1 MNIQRKENWL
11 NGANDFLME
20 TGVKEIALAIIEK
33 IFARRCLVEESG
45 QENCRYEDEVAP
57 HLDTVMQ
64 AVSHQQPIVMILPA
78 FPGKS
83 PNRKKTLGHLPDY
96 AELYAL
102 DNLHELCQE
111 IRRVYQP
118 GAVIGICSDGY
129 VFSDVVRIPDRQVKA
144 YTDMISDYCTKKY
157 PGMFFMYDL
166 IDTYPEI
173 KHLDSLRE
181 ELMIQ
186 YGTSLLALKKRV
198 KEEPEA
204 ASMYKGVTRFLGE
217 DYGGM
222 DEFAGVSN
230 AQIQKVARVAA
241 YRVIQ
246 RSEAWSKHLEEK
258 FPRAVRLSIHPQFR
272 ISKKIGIRL
281 APVKDR
287 WRTPWHSVAVKRGA
301 DIYLEKR
308 SNVDERDYHLI
319 FKSGRPFHYVSTQ
332 ISNTST
338 QINNTSTQISNTST
352 QINSVNTQI
361 NDDSTQIKVE

>member
-1 MNIQRKENWL
+1 MNIQRQGSRL
-11 NGANDFLME
+11 NNADDFLMKA
-20 TGVKEIALAIIEK
+20 GAKEIALAIIEK
-33 IFARRCLVEESG
+33 IFAHRCLVEENG
-45 QENCRYEDEVAP
+45 QDNCRYEDEVAP
-57 HLDTVMQ
+57 HLDTVIH
-64 AVSHQQPIVMILPA
+64 AVNHQQPIVMILPA

-129 VFSDVVRIPDRQVKA
+129 VFSDVVRIPDSQVKA

-173 KHLDSLRE
+173 KDLDSLRE

-186 YGTSLLALKKRV
+186 HGTSLLALKNRV

-204 ASMYKGVTRFLGE
+204 ASMYKGVTRFLCE

-230 AQIQKVARVAA
+230 AQIQKAARVAA

-258 FPRAVRLSIHPQFR
+258 FPQAVRLSIHPQFR

-281 APVKDR
+281 APVNDR

-301 DIYLEKR
+301 DIYLENR
-308 SNVDERDYHLI
+308 SNVDERDYQLI

-332 ISNTST
+332 INDASA
-338 QINNTSTQISNTST
+338 QINA
-352 QINSVNTQI
+352 
-361 NDDSTQIKVE
+361 E

>member
-1 MNIQRKENWL
+1 MVRSYIKVMNMPIQKKEHRL
-11 NGANDFLME
+11 NSVDDFL
-20 TGVKEIALAIIEK
+20 VKADAKDIALAIIET
-33 IFARRCLVEESG
+33 IFARRCLVEEG
-45 QENCRYEDEVAP
+45 NPNNCRYEDEIAP
-57 HLDTVMQ
+57 HLDTIIQ
-64 AVSHQQPIVMILPA
+64 AVNQQQPIVMILPA

-83 PNRKKTLGHLPDY
+83 PNRKKTLSHLPDY

-102 DNLHELCQE
+102 DNLHELCQD

-144 YTDMISDYCTKKY
+144 YTDVISDYCTKKY

-166 IDTYPEI
+166 IDTYPGI
-173 KHLDSLRE
+173 KDLDSLRE

-186 YGTSLLALKKRV
+186 YGTSLLALKSRV

-204 ASMYKGVTRFLGE
+204 ASMYRGVTRFLCE

-222 DEFAGVSN
+222 EEFAGVSN

-258 FPRAVRLSIHPQFR
+258 FPQAVRLSIHPQFR
-272 ISKKIGIRL
+272 ISKKIGIKL

-308 SNVDERDYHLI
+308 SNVDERQYHLI

-332 ISNTST
+332 VSA
-338 QINNTSTQISNTST
+338 
-352 QINSVNTQI
+352 
-361 NDDSTQIKVE
+361 E